1 MQIIY
6 ARQSVDR
13 KDSISIETQIEECKK
28 ELRQNEEYIVY
39 KDKGYSGKSTDRP
52 AFQSMMSEIESGG
65 VSRIIIYKL
74 DRISRSLMDFLTM
87 QKIFQKYNVELK
99 SCNEK
104 FDTSGIMGKTIVN
117 ILMVFAEMERETI
130 QKRITDNYY
139 ARGEK
144 GFYLGGTAPFGYT
157 KIETQLQ
164 GKKTYT
170 FEENINESL
179 IVRQMYQRYLDGQS
193 LASISRWLNDSK
205 ISSRRNKS
213 WLPNSVSRVL
223 KNPVYV
229 KANAE
234 VYNYL
239 SGLGATMN
247 NPVDDYI
254 GENGCYVYGNSSQRK
269 GSKFVNFKS
278 DYVTLGLHKGIIEPS
293 LWLQVQNM
301 FNKKENHS
309 NLGTGSLTWLQGLVK
324 CKCGYTYYVKK
335 YKTNATEHRYLYCRG
350 RRNNSCPY
358 PHTMIPVKKLES
370 ITEKALLK
378 ELHNLQGSKGESVVK
393 DTPEINSLKIQVVK
407 IDEQIE
413 NIIDKIVSCS
423 DVTVEYLNKKIEA
436 LDTEK
441 KSILEE
447 IARLELKI
455 NRANQLSI
463 DVSDILNN
471 WYGYNLETKKQ
482 IAKQV
487 IEKIVLEGKK
497 AEIIF
502 Y

>member
-28 ELRQNEEYIVY
+28 ELKQNEEYTVY
-39 KDKGYSGKSTDRP
+39 QDKGYSGKSTDRP
-52 AFQSMMSEIESGG
+52 AFQSMMNEIKSGI

-74 DRISRSLMDFLTM
+74 DRISRSLIDFLNM
-87 QKIFQKYNVELK
+87 QTIFQKYNVELK

-144 GFYLGGTAPFGYT
+144 GFYLGGAAPFGYN
-157 KIETQLQ
+157 KIETQLH

-170 FEENINESL
+170 FEENTDESP
-179 IVRQMYQRYLDGQS
+179 IVRQMYERYINGQS
-193 LASISRWLNDSK
+193 LSAIARWLNDCK
-205 ISSRRNKS
+205 IPSRRNKA
-213 WLPNSVSRVL
+213 WLPNSVSRIL

-239 SGLGATMN
+239 LSLGATMN

-254 GENGCYVYGNSSQRK
+254 GENGCYVYGNDTQRK
-269 GSKFVNFKS
+269 GSKFVSLKS

-293 LWLQVQNM
+293 LWLEAQNI
-301 FNKKENHS
+301 FNKKKNHS

-335 YKTNATEHRYLYCRG
+335 YKTKVNEHRYLYCRG

-358 PHTMIPVKKLES
+358 PHTMIPAQKLEA
-370 ITEKALLK
+370 IVERALLK
-378 ELHNLQGSKGESVVK
+378 ELHNLKGESGENVIK

-413 NIIDKIVSCS
+413 NIIEKIVRCS

-436 LDTEK
+436 LDAEK

-447 IARLELKI
+447 IAKLELKN

-463 DVSDILNN
+463 DVSDILND
-471 WYGYNLETKKQ
+471 WYSYDLETKKQ

-487 IEKIVLEGKK
+487 IDKIVLEGKK